1 MGVLRAVLE
10 SQLVAVG
17 MLLWLGYIG
26 ARVVERFRL
35 PEVTGFLLMGILLG
49 PYALHVIDADRL
61 AKLQLAEPLALGV
74 IMFFIGKRLTPR
86 KLLRRHRPYWLVT
99 GLEMLLPAV
108 VVGGAVWA
116 LFPAQPAYA
125 LVLAACAISGAPATV
140 ASVITDVGAKGRAS
154 DTIVDAAALDCVVA
168 VVVFSAL
175 LPSLARVGGG
185 LASPGSA
192 LVATLT
198 QVGGAVV
205 LGTALGLVLAW
216 LLEHTDDQGE
226 ILALAL
232 IHALLAVG
240 LAEALGF
247 SDIIAPLAVGV
258 VVSIVE
264 ERRGAGFGVFHIVRS
279 NEFPVYVIFFTLAGA
294 SLRFTSLAASGVLV
308 AVYVV
313 GRTVTKWASGVLGR
327 PKGAGFAQASW
338 LGLGLTPQAGVA
350 IALGLT
356 TERLVPG
363 VGPTINA
370 VVLTSVAIFEILGPI
385 ATRRAVAAE
394 RRSKKN

>member
-1 MGVLRAVLE
+1 MLRAVLE

-35 PEVTGFLLMGILLG
+35 PYVTGFLLVGIVLG
-49 PYALHVIDADRL
+49 PYALRVFDAARL

-86 KLLRRHRPYWLVT
+86 RLLRRHRPYWLVT
-99 GLEMLLPAV
+99 GLEMLLPAL

-140 ASVITDVGAKGRAS
+140 ESVINAAGAKGSIS
-154 DTIVDAAALDCVVA
+154 DTVVDAAALDCVVA
-168 VVVFSAL
+168 VVVFSAF
-175 LPSLARVGGG
+175 LPSLTGAAGRI
-185 LASPGSA
+185 ASPGSA

-198 QVGGAVV
+198 QVGGALV
-205 LGTALGLVLAW
+205 LGTALGLVLAL
-216 LLEHTDDQGE
+216 LLEHAQDEGE

-258 VVSIVE
+258 AVSIIE
-264 ERRGAGFGVFHIVRS
+264 EQRGEGFGVFRIVRA

-313 GRTVTKWASGVLGR
+313 GRAAAKWASGVLGR
-327 PKGAGFAQASW
+327 PKGLTFAQASW

-356 TERLVPG
+356 TARLLPG
-363 VGPTINA
+363 AGTTINA

-385 ATRRAVAAE
+385 ATRRAVTAE
-394 RRSKKN
+394 RGKAA